1 MLMIIET
8 HPIQYHAPVWQYL
21 NQVLGIPVT
30 VVYGS
35 DFSVEGYRDKE
46 FGISIA
52 WDADLLEGYKS
63 IFLSKSREGG
73 AKSDLEVNV
82 KGLEDVIFRLNPT
95 AILSVGYS
103 PKFHSDAVRVAK
115 KIGIPLMFRGETND
129 QARVRSPLKRLIRY
143 IYLKLF
149 YTNFSALI
157 HVGKQSEKHYKKLG
171 FKTDFQFLSPYCVDP
186 KPFQTDEFSR
196 LACRNKVRK
205 EIGANEDQIVLM
217 FCGKLSPRKNPGLIL
232 EAVKG
237 LDSSKHANFFIL
249 LVGDGELRQKL
260 ENEAKRLNIALKHVG
275 FKKQYELSPFYHASD
290 LLVLPSKLGETWGLV
305 VNEALHHGVPAVVSN
320 RVGCADDLIVS
331 GLTGEV
337 FNNEDAVSLGESLVN
352 AVKLT
357 RILEIRIKCKVKV
370 SEYSVENAA
379 KGIAYAYLRIIN
391 KKIDNVEN

>member
-52 WDADLLEGYKS
+52 WDADLLEGYKA

-82 KGLEDVIFRLNPT
+82 MGLEDVIFQVNPT

-103 PKFHSDAVRVAK
+103 PKFHSDAMWVAK
-115 KIGIPLMFRGETND
+115 KFGKPLMFRGETND
-129 QARVRSPLKRLIRY
+129 QARVRWPIKRFLRD
-143 IYLKLF
+143 IYLKRF
-149 YTNFSALI
+149 YRNFSALI
-157 HVGKQSEKHYKKLG
+157 HVGKRSEEHYKKLG
-171 FKTDFQFLSPYCVDP
+171 FKTDFKMLSPYCVEP

-196 LACRNKVRK
+196 LAFRDKVRK

-217 FCGKLSPRKNPGLIL
+217 FCGKLSTRKNPGLIV

-237 LDSSKHANFFIL
+237 LDSSKHAKFFIL
-249 LVGDGELRQKL
+249 LVGDGELRPKL
-260 ENEAKRLNIALKHVG
+260 ENEAKRLNIPLKHVG

-290 LLVLPSKLGETWGLV
+290 LLVLPSKFGETWGLV
-305 VNEALHHGVPAVVSN
+305 VNEALHHGVPAVVTN
-320 RVGCADDLIVS
+320 TVGCADDLIVS

-337 FNNEDAVSLGESLVN
+337 FKNGDSFSLGNSLVN

-357 RILEIRIKCKVKV
+357 RILEIRIKCKQKV

-379 KGIAYAYLRIIN
+379 KGIAYAYSRIVN
-391 KKIDNVEN
+391 KKIINVEN